1 MKRSIKAIT
10 VQELTGELIRAGYRH
25 FAGRQVCH
33 WLYKSKTLRSFDEM
47 TNLPKEARRYL
58 AERYFIDSLT
68 IENVQESVDGTK
80 KILFRLRD
88 GEFIESV
95 LMPDNKKP
103 DVFTLCVSTQVGC
116 PMKCKFCVT
125 GQIGFV
131 RNLTAPEIIDQ
142 VLISRREFL
151 TENQHLRNLVFMGMG
166 EPFLNTQAVITA
178 LRFLTSPQYCAFSP
192 RRVTVS
198 TVGIPQGIRK
208 LGDSGVEVNLAIS
221 LNATTNEL
229 RSQLMPINKKY
240 PIESLI
246 EACRKFPLPR
256 RRRIT
261 FEYVMIKDIND
272 SDEDAQHLARLLRT
286 IRAKVNLIVYNP
298 VPFLPYEPSPQER
311 IERFRQILMAKNY
324 TVAVRYSKGRDIKAA
339 CGQLAGNYLFPA
351 PTK

>member
-10 VQELTGELIRAGYRH
+10 VQELTGELIRAGYKH
-25 FAGRQVCH
+25 YSARQVCH
-33 WLYKSKTLRSFDEM
+33 WLYKSRTLRSFDEM
-47 TNLPKEARRYL
+47 TNLPKEARWYL
-58 AERYFIDSLT
+58 AEHYFIDSLAV
-68 IENVQESVDGTK
+68 ENVQESIDGTK
-80 KILFRLRD
+80 KILYRLRD

-95 LMPDNKKP
+95 LMPDNKKR

-116 PMKCKFCVT
+116 PMKCTFCLT
-125 GQIGFV
+125 AQMGYI
-131 RNLTAPEIIDQ
+131 RNLTPPEIIDQ

-151 TENQHLRNLVFMGMG
+151 TENQCLRNLVFMGMG
-166 EPFLNTQAVITA
+166 EPLLNTQAVVTA

-198 TVGIPQGIRK
+198 TVGIPPGIKK
-208 LGDSGVEVNLAIS
+208 LGESGVGVNLALS

-246 EACRKFPLPR
+246 DACREFPLPR

-261 FEYVMIKDIND
+261 FEYVMLKDVND
-272 SDEDAQHLARLLRT
+272 TEEDARRLARLLRP

-298 VPFLPYEPSPQER
+298 VPHLPYEPSPQEH
-311 IERFRQILMAKNY
+311 IERFRQILIAKNY
-324 TVAVRYSKGRDIKAA
+324 TVAVRYSKGKDIKAA
-339 CGQLAGNYLFPA
+339 CGQLAGNYLLA
-351 PTK
+351 QSH